1 MQNLNILQPLRVQV
15 ADDNS
20 NGIGFIVNSTIR

>member
-1 MQNLNILQPLRVQV
+1 MQNLNILQLLRVQA

-20 NGIGFIVNSTIR
+20 NGIGFTVNSTIR